1 MKIKSLIFR
10 KKDFWYLQCIQ
21 ATIIARCRERESVIV
36 MFVQDYFLKKW
47 GSGSTGYGG
56 GGGDYFT
63 AIMKIYH
70 DIVEAHY
77 MNFGGFHFWNFRI
90 L

>member
-1 MKIKSLIFR
+1 
-10 KKDFWYLQCIQ
+10 
-21 ATIIARCRERESVIV
+21 

-56 GGGDYFT
+56 GGGDYFR
-63 AIMKIYH
+63 AILKIYH

-77 MNFGGFHFWNFRI
+77 VNFGGFHFWNFRI